1 MAKKLDT
8 SLMDNDFGLGE
19 PKKEGAEQ
27 QTEDRVAEIRR
38 RRRNEARKKLHI
50 SVYMTPAQYEMLDK
64 VAQKLQRP
72 LTWVAVHGIE
82 KLYAETFGEEEEKK

>member
-19 PKKEGAEQ
+19 PKKTDVE

-72 LTWVAVHGIE
+72 LTWVAVHGIK
-82 KLYAETFGEEEEKK
+82 KLYAETFGKEEEKK